1 MSDAR
6 KTIFLVDDEFI
17 NLKMGKN
24 ALFGTYN
31 VFAIESGESMFEL
44 LDDVIPDLILLD
56 VKMPGMDGY
65 EVIQRLKTIKKAAG
79 IPVVFL
85 TSLNDEAME
94 LKGLSLGAMDY
105 ITKPFSIP
113 LLLKRIEI
121 LLLVES
127 QKLELLQQK
136 RELLYINNNLQQM
149 LDEKD
154 QTVSELRDAIL
165 STIAR

>member
-1 MSDAR
+1 MPEKR
-6 KTIFLVDDEFI
+6 KTIFLVDDEII

-24 ALFGTYN
+24 ALLDIYN
-31 VFAIESGESMFEL
+31 VFAIESGESMLEL

-65 EVIQRLKTIKKAAG
+65 EVILRLKAMKKAAS

-94 LKGLSLGAMDY
+94 LKGLSLGAADY
-105 ITKPFSIP
+105 ITKPFSVP

-127 QKLELLQQK
+127 QKMELLQQK

-165 STIAR
+165 STIVR